1 VKYFLKGDGGI
12 ISIYRL
18 FSGLTFKL
26 EVRKIIKK
34 DKKMN
39 YFRPA
44 SRSGVIIISLL
55 SFLICMATVVWAQPG
70 RITTVVTGF
79 EPMADDYGLVVKTT
93 HGNFIYYQD
102 KSSKKMDALLNES
115 LDKKRPIIIVNGP
128 RYIQD
133 VLAVTASA
141 AESASRPGE
150 MTLVEIKNARYLIPS
165 SPEEWIQLHNG
176 NYSRRNPDNPLFVV
190 LEKVAWG
197 QLGQEGDK
205 KAAVI
210 YSFNGGGSGVF
221 KILGIMQSLQG
232 KPQQLAWEELGD
244 RVIIESMAVES
255 GKVVVQMVTHGPDD
269 PSCCPT
275 LKKTAVFSLMG
286 NKLVEQ

>member
-1 VKYFLKGDGGI
+1 
-12 ISIYRL
+12 
-18 FSGLTFKL
+18 
-26 EVRKIIKK
+26 
-34 DKKMN
+34 MN
-39 YFRPA
+39 YFRPMSPA
-44 SRSGVIIISLL
+44 GVIIISLIL
-55 SFLICMATVVWAQPG
+55 SLIFLSTAALTQTG
-70 RITTVVTGF
+70 GITTVVTGF
-79 EPMADDYGLVVKTT
+79 EPMAGDYGLVVKTT

-133 VLAVTASA
+133 VLPVTASA
-141 AESASRPGE
+141 TESTSRPGE
-150 MTLVEIKNARYLIPS
+150 MTLNELKNARYLIPS

-244 RVIIESMAVES
+244 RVIIESLAVES
-255 GKVVVQMVTHGPDD
+255 GKVAVRMVTHGPND

-275 LKKTAVFSLMG
+275 MKKTAVFSLIG
-286 NKLVEQ
+286 QKLVEK